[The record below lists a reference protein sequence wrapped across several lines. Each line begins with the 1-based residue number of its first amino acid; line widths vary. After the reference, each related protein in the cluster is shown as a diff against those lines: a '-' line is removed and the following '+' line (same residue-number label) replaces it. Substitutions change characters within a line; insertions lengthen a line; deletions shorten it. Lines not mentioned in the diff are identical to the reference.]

1 MLLRN
6 YICKTSLV
14 PLATRWSSVRWPIS
28 WVIPSLVALAVIV
41 PACSSSDTERQEILV
56 FAAASLAD
64 ALEEI
69 GADFEAVSGNVVTF
83 SFGGSQTLAQQVV
96 SGAPV
101 DLIIAA
107 GEFPVQFLVERNLV
121 LSEPVDLL
129 TTKLVTVIPQ
139 GVDRLKSLQ
148 DLTGPD
154 LSKIAIAAPALA
166 PAGAYSREALINL
179 GLWEQIEK
187 KLVFGPDVRATLAY
201 VESGNV
207 DAALVYETDAQ
218 LSDEVDILDIVPIES
233 YSPVIYPVAL
243 LHDAPNKRG
252 ATLFLEFLTGPHAS
266 KIFRSLGFQPAQ

>member
-14 PLATRWSSVRWPIS
+14 RLATRWSSVRWPIS
-28 WVIPSLVALAVIV
+28 CVIPSLVALAVIV

-96 SGAPV
+96 RGAPV
-101 DLIIAA
+101 DL
-107 GEFPVQFLVERNLV
+107 
-121 LSEPVDLL
+121 
-129 TTKLVTVIPQ
+129 IPQ

-252 ATLFLEFLTGPHAS
+252 STLFLEFLIGPHAS